1 MATMG
6 YPPINVALQQ
16 AKSMINCPVTDN
28 DIRRAFDIYG
38 PSLAA
43 IRGST
48 KQTRTAAAEIE
59 IGTSIVQQEQSCEV
73 DLTPTSPSPSKL
85 KKQV

>member
-1 MATMG
+1 MT
-6 YPPINVALQQ
+6 
-16 AKSMINCPVTDN
+16 NCPVTDN

-73 DLTPTSPSPSKL
+73 DLMFVRGNTFIVCILSPL
-85 KKQV
+85 